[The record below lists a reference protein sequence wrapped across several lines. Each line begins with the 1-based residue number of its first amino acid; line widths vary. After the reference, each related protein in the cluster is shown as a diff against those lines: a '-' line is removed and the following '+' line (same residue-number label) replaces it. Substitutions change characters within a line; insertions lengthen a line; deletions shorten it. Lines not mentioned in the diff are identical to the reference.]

1 MKLDKI
7 KRMNKT
13 KIDSLNKDSEHTIQT
28 NCNDWCK
35 RNNILLFSV
44 PNEATR
50 GNYNYKKSGVL
61 NGVSDT
67 IVVLPGKVLFIEFK
81 DHKGAQSKSQK
92 KFEKEIKNLGLS
104 YFIVR
109 SLNEFKKLI
118 NEQRSE

>member
-7 KRMNKT
+7 KKMNKA
-13 KIDSLNKDSEHTIQT
+13 KIESLNRDSEHTIQS

-67 IVVLPGKVLFIEFK
+67 IVVLPGNILFVEFK
-81 DHKGAQSKSQK
+81 DHKGKQSKTQLR
-92 KFEKEIKNLGLS
+92 FEKKIEDLGFSYYIIK
-104 YFIVR
+104 
-109 SLNEFKKLI
+109 SLEEFKKLI
-118 NEQRSE
+118 NEKRSE